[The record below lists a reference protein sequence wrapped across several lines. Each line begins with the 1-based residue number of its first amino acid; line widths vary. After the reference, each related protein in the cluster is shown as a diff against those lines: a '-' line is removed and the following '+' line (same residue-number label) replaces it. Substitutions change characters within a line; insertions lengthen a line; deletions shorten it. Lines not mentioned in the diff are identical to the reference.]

1 MKSIALVSVY
11 FGDFPYYFSLFKESA
26 NYNKDINWIIFT
38 DREETHEEK
47 NIKFINFNLKKFN
60 KLASEKMGLDIK
72 INKPYKLC
80 DFKPAY
86 GKIFE
91 EYLEGYD
98 FWGHCDLDIIWG
110 NIRKF
115 IPNEVLEENDIVSAD
130 KRYLCGVFSIYKN
143 EESLKCI
150 YKNLRENYDDLI
162 VTEKYEG
169 LDEVDYEIINERIP
183 SLKIFSQHQCHGGK
197 LDLQRYG
204 KNRTPARWEKG
215 KMIVESYLTDYPG
228 QKVFCGFGAE
238 TMFFHVREK
247 MQWHSVDMHTK
258 TVSSLKTSNHLCTDQ
273 IKGSKITYK
282 ELFFNIRNFSNVT
295 INRRLP
301 EGFPIEKINKLLL
314 IHTAVDNHHLNYS
327 HWLTDAMPH
336 ILNALEEVEDKDCKV
351 ALYSARILNGSLV
364 KRLLSSQDLKVKYI
378 DEYLNLAGIKDR
390 VLPMERNT
398 IYKINNLINYQNY
411 VSNRGNITH
420 PDQNIKNIRDFCLGL
435 DLAEH
440 CPPVGKKIYA
450 ARKRSRSVSKAAEEI
465 VLSSG
470 FEKLYMEDYSVLEQA
485 AIFRNAKMI
494 VSPHGAQLANLIFC
508 KNGTQIIELS
518 NGWNYPCFPDMAI
531 KTMAGN
537 MGFHRDLW
545 RKGQTESFQ
554 SLNLNFLHI
563 FEEQFY
569 ENDFV
574 ESASFNNPKYIIKDP
589 MDMGKNYDCQN
600 REEVFKSNK
609 QKNVSPCL
617 KRLEMVLRRGFCAQ
631 V

>member
-11 FGDFPYYFSLFKESA
+11 FGDLPYYFSLFKESA

-60 KLASEKMGLDIK
+60 ELASKKMELDI
-72 INKPYKLC
+72 NMRKPYKLC

-110 NIRKF
+110 DIRKF
-115 IPNEVLEENDIVSAD
+115 IPNEILEENDIVSAD

-143 EESLKCI
+143 EESLKGI
-150 YKNLRENYDDLI
+150 YKNLKENYNDLI

-183 SLKIFSQHQCHGGK
+183 SLKIFSRHQCGGAK

-204 KNRTPARWEKG
+204 KNRTPAHWEKG

-247 MQWHSVDMHTK
+247 MQWYTVDIHTK
-258 TVSSLKTSNHLCTDQ
+258 TVSSLKTPNHLCRNH
-273 IKGSKITYK
+273 KIAYK
-282 ELFFNIRNFSNVT
+282 ELFFNVKRSSSFV
-295 INRRLP
+295 INKDLP
-301 EGFPIEKINKLLL
+301 EGSPVEKINKLLL
-314 IHTAVDNHHLNYS
+314 IHTTVSNNYLNYS
-327 HWLTDAMPH
+327 HWLTEAMPN
-336 ILNALEEVEDKDCKV
+336 ILNALEEVEGKDCKI
-351 ALYSARILNGSLV
+351 AFYSARSSNGSL
-364 KRLLSSQDLKVKYI
+364 KFKYFDEQDLRIKYI
-378 DEYLNLAGIKDR
+378 NEYLELVGVKDR
-390 VLPMERNT
+390 VLPIEKNT
-398 IYKINNLINYQNY
+398 IYKINSSIDFQNY
-411 VSNRGNITH
+411 VGNRGSVSH

-435 DLAEH
+435 GLTKH

-485 AIFRNAKMI
+485 AIFYNASMI

-508 KNGTQIIELS
+508 KSGAQIIELS
-518 NGWNYPCFPDMAI
+518 NGWNYTCFPDIAI

-537 MGFHRDLW
+537 MGFHRELW
-545 RKGQTESFQ
+545 MRGQTESFQ

-563 FEEQFY
+563 FEEQLY
-569 ENDFV
+569 ENNFV
-574 ESASFNNPKYIIKDP
+574 ESSSFNNSKYIIKDP
-589 MDMGKNYDCQN
+589 RNMAKSYDCKN
-600 REEVFKSNK
+600 RDKLLKRNK
-609 QKNVSPCL
+609 QKSISPCP